1 MSDNKLNSLGFD
13 DDDVLSS
20 LDILKEKYAAYTD
33 EDEKT
38 DPATQE
44 IPAEEEESQEV
55 PFFTKFAAIAKE
67 QDSDS
72 DDEPDG
78 DDSGDLFFSSFGDD
92 EEVSPEP
99 ETEFDLSDFMNYE
112 KEHDISNPEDMQED
126 ELVLDS
132 DAEAPTE
139 AGETDT
145 QAPRDISFAI
155 IDSPDLHDESVE
167 SDEEDEDY
175 DDIYS
180 DDTED
185 GDFTDTEDED
195 EEYDEF
201 ADLDDD
207 DDIVRI
213 DAQSDEDSPFAAALK
228 EAAKS
233 EQIQKAKEKKDK
245 QKKNKDGKKK
255 HGRLPYIIV
264 AVAVPILLW
273 LTVFITD
280 ITLVSNWKTPFFCAK
295 TYEYENGSRDY
306 KGAFY
311 QFQIHINEQGEVESV
326 CLPWFVKGPNDSLK

>member
-20 LDILKEKYAAYTD
+20 LEILKAKYAFYTE
-33 EDEKT
+33 EDEET
-38 DPATQE
+38 EPEIQE
-44 IPAEEEESQEV
+44 IPAEDEEVQEN
-55 PFFTKFAAIAKE
+55 PFFTNFASIPEE

-72 DDEPDG
+72 DDESDDNDVG
-78 DDSGDLFFSSFGDD
+78 DIFFSSYGAD
-92 EEVSPEP
+92 EEVSYESKK
-99 ETEFDLSDFMNYE
+99 EFDLSDFMNYE
-112 KEHDISNPEDMQED
+112 KEHDISNSDEPQEEELIPD
-126 ELVLDS
+126 E
-132 DAEAPTE
+132 PY
-139 AGETDT
+139 ETDET
-145 QAPRDISFAI
+145 DAPQKDISFAI
-155 IDSPDLHDESVE
+155 LDDSALYSETGE
-167 SDEEDEDY
+167 SDEEDEEY

-180 DDTED
+180 DDIKDED
-185 GDFTDTEDED
+185 FAED

-201 ADLDDD
+201 ADLDED

-213 DAQSDEDSPFAAALK
+213 DAQQDEDSPFAAALK

-233 EQIQKAKEKKDK
+233 DQIQRAKEKKDK
-245 QKKNKDGKKK
+245 QKKNKDGKEK
-255 HGRLPYIIV
+255 HGKLPYIIV

-280 ITLVSNWKTPFFCAK
+280 ITLVSNWKTPLFCK
-295 TYEYENGSRDY
+295 NTYEYENGSRNY

>member
-1 MSDNKLNSLGFD
+1 MGCERKG
-13 DDDVLSS
+13 
-20 LDILKEKYAAYTD
+20 K
-33 EDEKT
+33 
-38 DPATQE
+38 
-44 IPAEEEESQEV
+44 
-55 PFFTKFAAIAKE
+55 
-67 QDSDS
+67 
-72 DDEPDG
+72 
-78 DDSGDLFFSSFGDD
+78 
-92 EEVSPEP
+92 
-99 ETEFDLSDFMNYE
+99 
-112 KEHDISNPEDMQED
+112 
-126 ELVLDS
+126 
-132 DAEAPTE
+132 
-139 AGETDT
+139 
-145 QAPRDISFAI
+145 
-155 IDSPDLHDESVE
+155 E

-233 EQIQKAKEKKDK
+233 EQIQKTKEKKDK
-245 QKKNKDGKKK
+245 AKKNKDGKKK
-255 HGRLPYIIV
+255 HGKLPYIIV

>member
-20 LDILKEKYAAYTD
+20 LEILKAKYAAYIE
-33 EDEKT
+33 EDEENKPEIK
-38 DPATQE
+38 D
-44 IPAEEEESQEV
+44 IPAEEEV
-55 PFFTKFAAIAKE
+55 PENTFFTKFAVIPEA

-72 DDEPDG
+72 DDEPDE
-78 DDSGDLFFSSFGDD
+78 DDSGDLFFSSFGDNK
-92 EEVSPEP
+92 EVSPEP
-99 ETEFDLSDFMNYE
+99 AKGFDLSDFMNYE
-112 KEHDISNPEDMQED
+112 KEHDIRNSEEIQKD
-126 ELVLDS
+126 ELIPEEPNGTD
-132 DAEAPTE
+132 
-139 AGETDT
+139 ETDT

-155 IDSPDLHDESVE
+155 LDDSALYSEIQE
-167 SDEEDEDY
+167 SDKDDDDY
-175 DDIYS
+175 DAIYS
-180 DDTED
+180 DDSED
-185 GDFTDTEDED
+185 EDFTDTEDED

-213 DAQSDEDSPFAAALK
+213 DAQSHEDSPFAAALK

-245 QKKNKDGKKK
+245 AKKNNDGKKK
-255 HGRLPYIIV
+255 HGKLPYIIV

>member
-20 LDILKEKYAAYTD
+20 LDILKAKYAAYTD
-33 EDEKT
+33 EDEET
-38 DPATQE
+38 EPETQE

-55 PFFTKFAAIAKE
+55 PFFTKFAAIAEE

-72 DDEPDG
+72 DDESDE
-78 DDSGDLFFSSFGDD
+78 DDSGDMFFSSFGDVD
-92 EEVSPEP
+92 EVSPEP
-99 ETEFDLSDFMNYE
+99 EAGLDLTDFMNYE
-112 KEHDISNPEDMQED
+112 KEHDISNPEDIQEE
-126 ELVLDS
+126 ELVLD
-132 DAEAPTE
+132 
-139 AGETDT
+139 GETDEPDT
-145 QAPRDISFAI
+145 QDPRDISFAI
-155 IDSPDLHDESVE
+155 IDDSALYSESRE
-167 SDEEDEDY
+167 SEEEDEDY

-185 GDFTDTEDED
+185 EDFTDTDAED

-213 DAQSDEDSPFAAALK
+213 DAQTHEDSPFAAALK
-228 EAAKS
+228 EAAQS

-255 HGRLPYIIV
+255 HGKLPYIIV

-280 ITLVSNWKTPFFCAK
+280 ITLVSNWKTPLFCK
-295 TYEYENGSRDY
+295 NTYEYENGSRDY